1 MWLVFYLFIFLLGGG
16 VMLVERE
23 NLLVKYIAEKKD
35 VDLEA
40 VRGGIFEF
48 MTLFL
53 RFGHRVG
60 FTIGMERRK
69 VEECSC
75 R

>member
-1 MWLVFYLFIFLLGGG
+1 MVGVLFIYFLWGGGG
-16 VMLVERE
+16 VIVVERE

>member
-40 VRGGIFEF
+40 VRGGNFEF

>member
-1 MWLVFYLFIFLLGGG
+1 MIV
-16 VMLVERE
+16 VERE

-40 VRGGIFEF
+40 VSRGSFEF

>member
-40 VRGGIFEF
+40 VRGGSFEF
-48 MTLFL
+48 MILFL